1 MFPEKRN
8 PLKLKHNKAFK
19 RDSCRVAFLVCGD
32 FCGESGVRKLGL
44 CGIHPL
50 TRRYVLWEKMD
61 MDIPDRFKNVR
72 YVSSRIPGCK
82 DDSDLTLGANCQ
94 VFAYN
99 LLRDFGLNPPN
110 YRSSELWNDSELSEV
125 TEFKPLSCC
134 TTTLLIHTEHTLEC
148 TPVMDSSTIC
158 LCPMAYPSLSAI

>member
-1 MFPEKRN
+1 MSFFGELHITKRLRQIRN
-8 PLKLKHNKAFK
+8 AWHSQFKLNFVFK
-19 RDSCRVAFLVCGD
+19 VKWFRLGAGVA
-32 FCGESGVRKLGL
+32 
-44 CGIHPL
+44 HYL

-134 TTTLLIHTEHTLEC
+134 TTTLLTHTEHTLEC